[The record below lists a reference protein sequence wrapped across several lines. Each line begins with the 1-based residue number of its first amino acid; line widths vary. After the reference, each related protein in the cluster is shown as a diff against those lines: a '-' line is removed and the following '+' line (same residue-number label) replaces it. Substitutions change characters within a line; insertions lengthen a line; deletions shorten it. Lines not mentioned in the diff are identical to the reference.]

1 MKRGALL
8 LIAII
13 FANSIFC
20 TNNVF
25 AETSNYPNLG
35 SEAAVL
41 MDAQTGQVLFEK
53 NMNLKEYPASITKIM
68 TAMLALEKGNL
79 NDMLTMSNE
88 AVFSVERDSSHIAL
102 DVGEQLSL
110 EQALYAISID
120 SANDAANGVA
130 EYISGN
136 LDSFATLMTKRAV
149 ELGALNTNFSNSNG
163 LSNPNHYTTAY
174 DMALIMRQAI
184 KTPNFIQIFS
194 EVRYDMLPTNIQ
206 EETRY
211 FNSRNPLINGEYQY
225 EGIIASKTGW
235 TPDSKH
241 TLATAAKRGNREL
254 IVVILNSQASETKY
268 NDTMTLLDYGFNN
281 FNEIVFDE
289 ATLMKALPG
298 ISENG
303 VARQIVSRSSPTLK
317 RLIYMD
323 LAKEDVSLN
332 YELIEKDTAGKS
344 GVKIEFNLQSPSELM
359 YPVMGEAVITQPIEQ
374 NFNESTTGFL
384 SGLVNFAV
392 MGFKLILA
400 ILLVIAVTIA
410 FLAIK
415 ENIRYRKRKAR
426 RSLKNQTRK

>member
-13 FANSIFC
+13 FANSIFY

-25 AETSNYPNLG
+25 AETSNYPNLI

-53 NMNLKEYPASITKIM
+53 NMELKEYPASITKIM

-79 NDMLTMSNE
+79 NDVLTMSSE

-130 EYISGN
+130 EYVSGD
-136 LDSFATLMTKRAV
+136 LDSFATLMTKRAI
-149 ELGALNTNFSNSNG
+149 ELGAVNTNFANSNG
-163 LSNPNHYTTAY
+163 LSNPDHYTTAY

-184 KTPNFIQIFS
+184 KTPNFRKIFS
-194 EVRYDMLPTNIQ
+194 EVRYEMPPTNIQ

-225 EGIIASKTGW
+225 EGIMASKTGW
-235 TPDSKH
+235 TPDSNH
-241 TLATAAKRGNREL
+241 TLVTAAKRGNREL
-254 IVVILNSQASETKY
+254 IVVILNSQGSETKY
-268 NDTMTLLDYGFNN
+268 IDTMTLLDYGFNN
-281 FNEIVFDE
+281 FNEVVFDE

-303 VARQIVSRSSPTLK
+303 VARQIVSRSSPILK
-317 RLIYMD
+317 RLIYKD
-323 LAKEDVSLN
+323 LSKEDVSLN

-344 GVKIEFNLQSPSELM
+344 DVKIEFNLQSPSELM

-374 NFNESTTGFL
+374 NFNGSTTGFL
-384 SGLVNFAV
+384 SGLVNFAM
-392 MGFKLILA
+392 MGLKLIFA
-400 ILLVIAVTIA
+400 FLLVA
-410 FLAIK
+410 AIIVVFFAIR

-426 RSLKNQTRK
+426 RASRYQTRK